1 MGANKRGTILSKR
14 TIVVAVLVL
23 LPVIWLAHG
32 QVSESELGN
41 PGTASPPRS
50 QGAPAF
56 PPPTIERPPVQ
67 APPPAPAPAPEPVQ
81 TPEPPPAAPA
91 PEPAPVQPDR
101 NRVQS
106 GKPVAAFW
114 TVMPGR

>member
-1 MGANKRGTILSKR
+1 MGANRRGTIVSKR
-14 TIVVAVLVL
+14 TIVVAVLAL
-23 LPVIWLAHG
+23 APVIWLAHG
-32 QVSESELGN
+32 QVSESELGS
-41 PGTASPPRS
+41 PGTVSPPRS

-67 APPPAPAPAPEPVQ
+67 APPPEPAPEPVQ

>member
-1 MGANKRGTILSKR
+1 MGANRRGTIVSKR
-14 TIVVAVLVL
+14 TIVVAVLALV
-23 LPVIWLAHG
+23 PVIWLAHG
-32 QVSESELGN
+32 QVSESELGS
-41 PGTASPPRS
+41 PGTVSPPRS

-67 APPPAPAPAPEPVQ
+67 APPPAPEPVQ
-81 TPEPPPAAPA
+81 TPEPPPTAPA
-91 PEPAPVQPDR
+91 PEPEPAPVQPDR